1 MITDARKRCSFYG
14 NSLLESLTTQPTLHG
29 TVWGLPILLPQYPL
43 LTGMTDNLAKMMAPL
58 IAVATSLEHFTPKPT

>member
-1 MITDARKRCSFYG
+1 MQENVVHFMVTHCWM
-14 NSLLESLTTQPTLHG
+14 LTTQPTLHG